1 MSKLRLGL
9 VFGGRSLEHEISIL
23 SARSILAALN
33 PDRYEILLLAVDR
46 EGQWRLLSGTGIP
59 EEAPLNGPGVIL
71 PGHASRT
78 HHKELISLGMLESE
92 TGSPAL
98 SAEALALDVIFP
110 IVHGAGGEDGALQG
124 LLELSEIAYVGSGIL
139 SSAVQMDKDV
149 AKKLLSLAGLPVLPW
164 LSFQHHELE
173 GQALEVACDR
183 IQEELGYPLFVKPA
197 NSGSSVGINRAL
209 DRTQLMDAL
218 REALQF
224 DDKLIIEKGIEARE
238 IEVAVL
244 GNEEPEASVPGEIV
258 PGHEFYDYEA
268 KYEDDSTQL
277 LVPAPLTENEAGQIR
292 EMAVTAFRA
301 VEAEGMARVD
311 FLMERSTG
319 ALYINELNSLPGFTS
334 GSMYPRL
341 WKATGLPYPELLD
354 RLVDLAV
361 ERRERKARLKKHY
374 GE

>member
-1 MSKLRLGL
+1 
-9 VFGGRSLEHEISIL
+9 
-23 SARSILAALN
+23 
-33 PDRYEILLLAVDR
+33 
-46 EGQWRLLSGTGIP
+46 
-59 EEAPLNGPGVIL
+59 
-71 PGHASRT
+71 
-78 HHKELISLGMLESE
+78 
-92 TGSPAL
+92 
-98 SAEALALDVIFP
+98 
-110 IVHGAGGEDGALQG
+110 
-124 LLELSEIAYVGSGIL
+124 
-139 SSAVQMDKDV
+139 
-149 AKKLLSLAGLPVLPW
+149 
-164 LSFQHHELE
+164 
-173 GQALEVACDR
+173 
-183 IQEELGYPLFVKPA
+183 
-197 NSGSSVGINRAL
+197 
-209 DRTQLMDAL
+209 MDAL